1 MEKPVSKPVS
11 KPRCIYESNIKA
23 SREAV
28 WQALTTA
35 EFTRQY
41 WHSTGV
47 ESSWEE
53 GSSIRFL
60 HEDGRVAVDGQI
72 LKVVYP
78 SLLSYTWHILWDE
91 EMSIE
96 APSRVT
102 FELEEVGDGTRLRMT
117 HDDFAEGTQ
126 VVEMLQ
132 EGWTDILSSMK
143 SLLET
148 GNPLPVGDS
157 A

>member
-1 MEKPVSKPVS
+1 MEKPVS
-11 KPRCIYESNIKA
+11 KPRCIYESNIQA

-53 GSSIRFL
+53 GSPIRFL
-60 HEDGRVAVDGQI
+60 YEDGRVAVDGEI
-72 LKVVYP
+72 LKAVKP
-78 SLLSYTWHILWDE
+78 TLLSYTWHILWNE
-91 EMSIE
+91 ETSKE
-96 APSRVT
+96 KPSRVT
-102 FELEEVGDGTRLRMT
+102 FELEAVGNDTRLRMT
-117 HDDFAEGTQ
+117 HDDFDEETK
-126 VVEMLQ
+126 VVELLR
-132 EGWTDILSSMK
+132 EGWKEILNSMQ

-148 GNPLPVGDS
+148 GHPLPVAGTG
-157 A
+157 